1 MLSAIKM
8 AFWLRILRLRDSSLR
23 LRGDTSQSLEASKLW
38 PLLSAHP
45 SPIVVDIGAN
55 DGISLSNSFFFVQ
68 KGWRALLV
76 EPLAE
81 SLEKAKSIYK
91 TNPCVEFEQVAISDV
106 AGWSKIYLDKI
117 GDANLFATIT
127 EQPSRL
133 KRKLVSDSKFEVV
146 ETKTLQEVLNSH
158 NIPKVFAL
166 LSIDV
171 EGYESKVISTLHDYR
186 PAVILIERSLENYD
200 ESLRKQTILTNRSYI
215 FAARIGCNEVYID
228 STSTFIQENLEF
240 FAEISSIG
248 I

>member
-1 MLSAIKM
+1 M
-8 AFWLRILRLRDSSLR
+8 
-23 LRGDTSQSLEASKLW
+23 
-38 PLLSAHP
+38 
-45 SPIVVDIGAN
+45 
-55 DGISLSNSFFFVQ
+55 
-68 KGWRALLV
+68 
-76 EPLAE
+76 
-81 SLEKAKSIYK
+81 
-91 TNPCVEFEQVAISDV
+91 SD
-106 AGWSKIYLDKI
+106 L
-117 GDANLFATIT
+117 
-127 EQPSRL
+127 
-133 KRKLVSDSKFEVV
+133 KFEVV

-171 EGYESKVISTLHDYR
+171 EGHESKVLSTLHDFR

-200 ESLRKQTILTNRSYI
+200 ESLRKQTILTNLSYI